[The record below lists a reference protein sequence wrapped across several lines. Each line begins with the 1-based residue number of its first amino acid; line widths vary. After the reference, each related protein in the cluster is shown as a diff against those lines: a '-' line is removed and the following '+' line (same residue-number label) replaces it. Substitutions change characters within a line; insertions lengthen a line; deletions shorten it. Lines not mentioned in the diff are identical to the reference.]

1 MISIGIIGATGYT
14 GGELLRILGN
24 HPVAKVELATSERSA
39 GQTAGAH
46 YPGLHKYRDLLF
58 TATPQTD
65 WPELDLYFVCVPHGK
80 ALEIVP
86 RLLATHA
93 RVVDLSADF
102 RLRSVATFEKWY
114 SHTHTAPE
122 WCANAIYGLSEIYR
136 NQIREARLVA
146 NPGCYPTSILLPLL
160 PLLQAKLPLNS
171 PLIIDSK
178 SGVSGAGRNPGLKGQ
193 YVEANENFSA
203 YKIGRSHRHLSEI
216 EEQLNLSATAPVSV
230 LFTPH
235 LLPVNRGI
243 LSTIYLSFTEPVPA
257 EKLRQILN
265 EKYASEPFIHILP
278 AGETPQLVQVRYSNR
293 CDIGLQCFEN
303 YAVIVSCIDNLLKGA
318 SGQAVQN
325 MNIMFD
331 LPEKVGLSA
340 EGATS

>member
-1 MISIGIIGATGYT
+1 MISIGIIGASGYT

-24 HPVAKVELATSERSA
+24 HPQAQVKLVTSERFA
-39 GQTAGAH
+39 GERAGRL
-46 YPGLHKYRDLLF
+46 YPGLHQYRNLTF
-58 TATPQTD
+58 TALPKND
-65 WPELDLYFVCVPHGK
+65 WPELDLYFVCLPHGK
-80 ALEIVP
+80 AMAIVP
-86 RLLATHA
+86 QLLATGA

-102 RLRSVATFEKWY
+102 RMRSVATYEKWY
-114 SHTHTAPE
+114 QAHTAPALCPE
-122 WCANAIYGLSEIYR
+122 AIYGLPELYR
-136 NQIREARLVA
+136 DAIRQAQLVA

-160 PLLQAKLPLNS
+160 PILQAGVAVES
-171 PLIIDSK
+171 PIIVDAK
-178 SGVSGAGRNPGLKGQ
+178 SGVSGAGRNPGLKGH

-216 EEQLNLSATAPVSV
+216 EEQLNFNATEPVDV
-230 LFTPH
+230 MFTPH

-243 LSTIYLSFTEPVPA
+243 LSTIYLNCSQAVPA
-257 EKLRQILN
+257 AKLLKILN
-265 EKYASEPFIHILP
+265 TQYAKQPFVHILET
-278 AGETPQLVQVRYSNR
+278 GQTPQLVQVRYSNR
-293 CDIGLQCFEN
+293 CDIGLQSFEN

-331 LPEKVGLSA
+331 LPETAGLSA

>member
-1 MISIGIIGATGYT
+1 MISVGIIGATGYT

-39 GQTAGAH
+39 GERAGAH
-46 YPGLHKYRDLLF
+46 YPGLHKYRNLTF
-58 TATPQTD
+58 TATPQGN
-65 WPELDLYFVCVPHGK
+65 WPALDVYFVCAPHGK
-80 ALEIVP
+80 AMEIVP
-86 RLLATHA
+86 RLLETNA

-114 SHTHTAPE
+114 QLAHAAPNL
-122 WCANAIYGLSEIYR
+122 CASAVYGLPEIYR
-136 NQIREARLVA
+136 DAIRGARLVA

-160 PLLQAKLPLNS
+160 PVLKAGPPVIS
-171 PLIIDSK
+171 PVIIDSK

-216 EEQLNLSATAPVSV
+216 EEQLNFAAPVNV
-230 LFTPH
+230 LFSPH

-243 LSTIYLSFTEPVPA
+243 LSTIYLNFAQPVPA
-257 EKLRQILN
+257 EKLLQILN
-265 EKYASEPFIHILP
+265 EKYADEPFIHVLP
-278 AGETPQLVQVRYSNR
+278 AGETPQLVQVRHSNR
-293 CDIGLQCFEN
+293 CDIGVQCFDN
-303 YAVIVSCIDNLLKGA
+303 HAIIVSCIDNLLKGA

-325 MNIMFD
+325 MNVMFD
-331 LPEKVGLSA
+331 LPEKIGLSA